1 MYNGLCSHANQ
12 VTQKPVSS
20 VLHVRL
26 KEACPKF
33 VFDWSI
39 KLPVSMAG
47 KSDRGG
53 TLRIPGKGLRK
64 EEEEIPP

>member
-1 MYNGLCSHANQ
+1 MQ
-12 VTQKPVSS
+12 
-20 VLHVRL
+20 
-26 KEACPKF
+26 ACPKF